1 ASVNGRFLERAVLLI
16 PIQFV
21 RLRVVGH
28 EEIQPS
34 VAIDGEEGGPERF
47 RAAIEDAARCGDIL
61 ERAIAAVSE
70 QPTGVPS
77 IRFRR
82 AVGLLLAV
90 VAAEDVVLDGPP
102 DVIADE
108 EIQQAVAIEIKPQC
122 GRTERCPSAEPAL
135 SRDVHECSFTGISK
149 HTILAYRG

>member
-1 ASVNGRFLERAVLLI
+1 
-16 PIQFV
+16 
-21 RLRVVGH
+21 
-28 EEIQPS
+28 
-34 VAIDGEEGGPERF
+34 
-47 RAAIEDAARCGDIL
+47 EDAACGRDIL
-61 ERAIAAVSE
+61 ERAVAVVSE

-108 EIQQAVAIEIKPQC
+108 EIQQNVAIEIKPQSRRAE
-122 GRTERCPSAEPAL
+122 GCPPAKPAL
-135 SRDVHECSFTGISK
+135 ARHVDKRS
-149 HTILAYRG
+149 LAGVSE